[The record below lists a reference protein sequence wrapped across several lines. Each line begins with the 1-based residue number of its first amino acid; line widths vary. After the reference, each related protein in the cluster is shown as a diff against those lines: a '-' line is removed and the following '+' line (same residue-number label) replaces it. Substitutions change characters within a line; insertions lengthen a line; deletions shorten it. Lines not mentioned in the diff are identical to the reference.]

1 MALIPLLAEE
11 ITEFGT
17 TETTTAAAASVETSR
32 TYMVDWQT
40 GRVGGF
46 IDGLEALRQA
56 IYKTLQTER
65 FAHLI
70 YSWAY
75 GFEGDKLLGQTR
87 GIVEAEAERYIAEA
101 LTADD
106 RIDRIEGF
114 TLTFHGKRAATAAF
128 TAVSNIGDVEITTE
142 VTF

>member
-1 MALIPLLAEE
+1 MALTPLLAEE
-11 ITEFGT
+11 IAEFGT
-17 TETTTAAAASVETSR
+17 PEASEAAETALQTSR
-32 TYMVDWQT
+32 TYKVNWQT

-56 IYKTLQTER
+56 IYKVLQTER
-65 FAHLI
+65 FAYLI

-75 GFEGDKLLGQTR
+75 GFEGSKLLGQTR
-87 GIVEAEAERYIAEA
+87 GIVEAEAERYITEA

-106 RIDRIEGF
+106 RIDRIEDF
-114 TLTFHGKRAATAAF
+114 SLTFHGKREATATF

-142 VTF
+142 VTY